1 MPRIFLLQQE
11 LLQTQEELLFNSS
24 SFTAKAADSYQHTNS
39 SLFFEEQSLETCSFW
54 QQKSF
59 ISTLEIQTNP
69 FISSDDEI
77 IEADKNEIDANIHE
91 YDSDDITI
99 NDDNDSLSDD
109 PCVIISDETVV
120 DDGLHRDKTVG
131 DILEQFEGD
140 ENDIDIHQQGNDKY
154 SNKIVTVNIL

>member
-24 SFTAKAADSYQHTNS
+24 SFTAKTADSYQHTNS
-39 SLFFEEQSLETCSFW
+39 SFFFEEQSLETCSFW

-77 IEADKNEIDANIHE
+77 IEADKNIIDANIHQ
-91 YDSDDITI
+91 YDSDDTI
-99 NDDNDSLSDD
+99 NDDTDFLSDD
-109 PCVIISDETVV
+109 PCVIISDETVGE
-120 DDGLHRDKTVG
+120 DGLHRDETFR

-140 ENDIDIHQQGNDKY
+140 ENDRDNHQEGNDKY
-154 SNKIVTVNIL
+154 SNEIVTVNIL